1 MLIMKANK
9 FIPVLFFIAIGL
21 ISCTNNDDTAD
32 QELIING
39 TWFLILSCNGDNE
52 ECSDIERGNYI
63 FDFNQTNGT
72 VVIEKNGTKFPLS
85 NYEIKGDLLGS
96 YLYINGT
103 NRGRLVTLTSGSLV
117 LRHTQISV
125 FPVENPTTISY
136 YVR

>member
-9 FIPVLFFIAIGL
+9 FIYILFFIVIDL
-21 ISCTNNDDTAD
+21 TSCTSNDDSPF

-39 TWFLILSCNGDNE
+39 TWFLLQTCNGDNE
-52 ECSDIERGNYI
+52 ECTGIERGSII
-63 FDFNQTNGT
+63 FDFDHTNGT
-72 VVIEKNGTKFPLS
+72 VIIESNGKIFPPS
-85 NYEIKGDLLGS
+85 DYEIKKDIFGS